1 MAEEDDDPNGIPSED
16 EDEGPAAETPAAA
29 PDGWR
34 RWLEGRRGWIV
45 IGVIALLQAVFATV
59 MILLKG
65 GGKPPDDGKTE
76 VQALAV
82 EMLGREVA
90 IRGINQLIAGPGGRR
105 LTIGLDLVLVL
116 GQLPEER
123 IAGAPRPTAEE
134 FEAFTQAIADMEPRI
149 RSRMNSLLQKIA
161 YDEYGSPEIY
171 ERIKK
176 DIMQEANRQ
185 LEGLAFSRVRPEIG
199 KRRVTDVLL
208 PMFVRQT
215 L

>member
-16 EDEGPAAETPAAA
+16 EGEDPAAETPAAA

-34 RWLEGRRGWIV
+34 RWLEGRRGWIA

-123 IAGAPRPTAEE
+123 IVGAPRPTAEE
-134 FEAFTQAIADMEPRI
+134 FEAFTQAITDMEPRI

-199 KRRVTDVLL
+199 RRRVTDVLL